1 MSLMVSGTGMETGTR
16 STTSPRSVAQGRLF
30 GTRDFK
36 LRCFAG
42 VSAAGARSRNP
53 EAQRGISKLTW
64 CPGTESNRH
73 VPFGTRDFKS
83 RASASFAT
91 RACLILRGFGTAVS
105 SSNEIRQLF
114 ARTHRDI
121 AVLAVGNVGGILVAA
136 GIADDHAVARLRE
149 QRVHAERRWA
159 ERRRRLAF
167 PQQGKTQADRVNLAL
182 QATAI

>member
-1 MSLMVSGTGMETGTR
+1 MSLMVSGTGIETGTR

-64 CPGTESNRH
+64 CLGPESNRY
-73 VPFGTRDFKS
+73 VPLETRDFKS

-91 RACLILRGFGTAVS
+91 RARVKTFTIMAYNFLSRRGERLG
-105 SSNEIRQLF
+105 R
-114 ARTHRDI
+114 R
-121 AVLAVGNVGGILVAA
+121 A
-136 GIADDHAVARLRE
+136 G
-149 QRVHAERRWA
+149 
-159 ERRRRLAF
+159 
-167 PQQGKTQADRVNLAL
+167 
-182 QATAI
+182 